1 MLSSLKITLVVV
13 TVSWFSLAAFALL
26 FANKMIF
33 PAPPSSYQDS
43 EAILKIPYGNDGKV
57 FSGVYLPNPNADSVI
72 YYHSGNGEDLG
83 NVMSRLQNWQN
94 RGFAVFAYDY
104 PGYGTS
110 QGSPNQATVYQT
122 AEAGLQHLRGEL
134 GYQNSQIILYGR
146 SLGGGP
152 TAYLAEKDIYAG
164 LILEGTFTS
173 TFRVMTRIRL
183 MPWDIFD
190 VLGKI
195 PNIQCPVLFI
205 HGTRDFTVPFHHG
218 KTLWQHAPEPKSFLW
233 IEGGGHNN
241 LVEDYPEAYWQAVLD
256 FTALIQAR

>member
-1 MLSSLKITLVVV
+1 MLSFLKLILTIGVVA
-13 TVSWFSLAAFALL
+13 WLGLAVFALL

-33 PAPPSSYQDS
+33 PAPPSSYKDS
-43 EAILKIPYGNDGKV
+43 DAILKLPYGSSGLE
-57 FSGVYLPNPNADSVI
+57 FSGVYLANSEANKVI
-72 YYHSGNGEDLG
+72 FYHSGNGEDLG
-83 NVMSRLQNWQN
+83 NIMVRLQGLLE

-104 PGYGTS
+104 AGYGTS
-110 QGSPNQATVYQT
+110 PGTPNQSVVYEA
-122 AEAGLQHLRGEL
+122 AEAGADYLREEL

-152 TAYLAEKDIYAG
+152 AAYLAQKDAYAG
-164 LILEGTFTS
+164 LVLEGVFTS

-183 MPWDIFD
+183 MPWDIFN

-195 PNIQCPVLFI
+195 PQIQCPVLFI

-218 KTLWQHAPEPKSFLW
+218 QTLWKHAPEPKSFLW

-241 LVEDYPEAYWQAVLD
+241 LVDDYADAYWQAVEKFIDSL
-256 FTALIQAR
+256 

>member
-1 MLSSLKITLVVV
+1 MLSFLKLSLTIITL
-13 TVSWFSLAAFALL
+13 SWLGLAVFALL

-33 PAPPSSYQDS
+33 PAPPTSYQDS
-43 EAILKIPYGNDGKV
+43 DDIIKISYGSDGHAI
-57 FSGVYLPNPNADSVI
+57 SAVYLPHPEATKVI

-83 NVMSRLQNWQN
+83 NVMNRLQGLQQ

-110 QGSPNQATVYQT
+110 TGTPNQASVYD
-122 AEAGLQHLRGEL
+122 AADAGAQYLREEL

-152 TAYLAEKDIYAG
+152 TSYLAAKDAYAG

-173 TFRVMTRIRL
+173 TFRVMTRIRV
-183 MPWDIFD
+183 MPWDIFN

-195 PNIQCPVLFI
+195 QDVQCPILFI
-205 HGTRDFTVPFHHG
+205 HGTRDFTVPFHHS
-218 KTLWQHAPEPKSFLW
+218 KTLWKHAPEPKSFLW

-241 LVEDYPEAYWQAVLD
+241 LVEDYAEAYWQAIMN
-256 FTALIQAR
+256 FTQSL